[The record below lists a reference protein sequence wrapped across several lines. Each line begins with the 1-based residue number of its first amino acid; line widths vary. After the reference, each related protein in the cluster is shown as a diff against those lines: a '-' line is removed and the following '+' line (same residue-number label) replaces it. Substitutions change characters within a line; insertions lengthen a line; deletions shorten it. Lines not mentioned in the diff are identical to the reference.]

1 MYDGDGGKNFRTMT
15 IKAARTNADLTLEQ
29 ASDELGISKATLCG
43 YENGKVSPT
52 IEMVLKMCELYKVG
66 INQLNFLP

>member
-1 MYDGDGGKNFRTMT
+1 MYEKENGKGSLTMT
-15 IKAARTNADLTLEQ
+15 LKAARTNANLTLEQ
-29 ASDELGISKATLCG
+29 ASESLHISRATLCG

-52 IEMVLKMCELYKVG
+52 VDLVLKMCDLYKVG